1 MALLSAVLLL
11 APVFSFAGTP
21 LSPSVSLS
29 TYPSTV
35 IQGEPIMISVEGGI
49 APVKPS
55 TVRSIMFNGK
65 SLGVFSYKGKPS
77 ALYGVD
83 IRAKVGTSTVMA
95 IFADGSSIQLGVY
108 VGERKKVEEAFSI
121 PEKLGGN
128 TAAAVTTLVST
139 LARENASLLGLRTG
153 LHAFWTRP
161 FGYPVANPIVTD
173 SYGYSRDT
181 VGYSIT
187 HKGTDFR
194 AVEGTPVLAMNRGV
208 VRLVQEGRNYGKTV
222 IIDHGLGLQTFY
234 MHLSKINVKV
244 GELVL
249 SGQIIGLSGMT
260 GYAEA
265 AHLHTTVRIG
275 EVSIDPVRFLGL
287 FDI

>member
-1 MALLSAVLLL
+1 
-11 APVFSFAGTP
+11 
-21 LSPSVSLS
+21 
-29 TYPSTV
+29 
-35 IQGEPIMISVEGGI
+35 
-49 APVKPS
+49 
-55 TVRSIMFNGK
+55 
-65 SLGVFSYKGKPS
+65 
-77 ALYGVD
+77 
-83 IRAKVGTSTVMA
+83 
-95 IFADGSSIQLGVY
+95 
-108 VGERKKVEEAFSI
+108 
-121 PEKLGGN
+121 
-128 TAAAVTTLVST
+128 
-139 LARENASLLGLRTG
+139 
-153 LHAFWTRP
+153 
-161 FGYPVANPIVTD
+161 
-173 SYGYSRDT
+173 